1 MDLPAGIKTDARI
14 TGYSQYIDR
23 FGSLVTNIPG
33 ASVRDRQWSLTAG
46 GKGIPGC
53 KTYGDTQPGSL
64 LSLEGS
70 HGFIEIA
77 VNGGNAQ
84 SELRTGYRLPVHV
97 VIKQKI

>member
-1 MDLPAGIKTDARI
+1 MDLPALTKTDAGI
-14 TGYSQYIDR
+14 TGYIQYIDR
-23 FGSLVTNIPG
+23 FGTLVTNIPG

-77 VNGGNAQ
+77 VNGGSAQ
-84 SELRTGYRLPVHV
+84 AELRTGYRLPVHV